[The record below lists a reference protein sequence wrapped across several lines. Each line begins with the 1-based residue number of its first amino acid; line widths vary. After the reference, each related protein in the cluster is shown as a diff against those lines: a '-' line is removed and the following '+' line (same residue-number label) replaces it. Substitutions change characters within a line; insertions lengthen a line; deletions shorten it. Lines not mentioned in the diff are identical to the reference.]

1 MNRKFF
7 TDQGHRGGRI
17 PFKRLFGAALS
28 LGLCLQTASP
38 GQEAAKP
45 DAPAAPAAPA
55 AQPVQPPPL
64 RADGLPAS
72 LEYLQNAATRPVLP
86 NLPIKADLE
95 LAGGRTTSWLKD
107 GVYQLLLEQDVKVA
121 VGAYGFTCEK
131 AAVLLTPLPSHGPD
145 VYEVAMFLQNVKE
158 MSGRGGVSQ
167 EAPRLLVTVMMD
179 GKVDL
184 STNLMREQ
192 VVEQDP
198 LMMAA
203 VERLARHREMLA
215 KNTLAIP
222 PGDPLASP
230 AEAALR
236 QEMRKKLGVD
246 DYTTPVV
253 VIDPKTGQAKTI
265 DSKPL
270 VKPKVS
276 PIQQVT
282 GRVAF
287 HAAKVVYKERIGP
300 AKPTEVKPAP
310 GTPGTPAAPATQA
323 TPGTPAAAPPATAA
337 TPAGEGAILLIGN
350 IQVLYNDP
358 STKRQLT
365 LTADNAVILV
375 NTDLSQAV
383 SGGRVDASTVRGVYL
398 EDNVTVTD
406 GQYTMRGPRVFVDLV
421 TNRAILLDA
430 VFYTW
435 DPRQQAPI
443 YVRADQ
449 LRQVALN
456 QWAANDAR
464 LTNSEFAEP
473 HFAIGAGSLT
483 VTREPG
489 ATEEED
495 RYSFEGRNIGVQVG
509 GANVFMWPHA
519 TGAGAAIASPVRR
532 LSFGSSEREG
542 FVARTEWDLFSL
554 LGTQGP
560 KGMDMSLL
568 LDGYTKRGPGVGVNS
583 DYKTDENFGLFEGYY
598 MFDQGED
605 EPGGREEVEPEDE
618 HRGKALWRHRQ
629 LLEDNWQVSAE
640 LGWVSDPT
648 FLEEFFRNEAY
659 AEKPYETSLY
669 VKKQEDDWAFTFLA
683 KYDLLDFVPQW
694 TELQTAGN
702 IGLPGGAAS
711 GYNVDKLPEVTFE
724 KIGTS
729 LFDNRLTWYS
739 ENRISA
745 MRLRL
750 PEERPIDL
758 GFNPAE
764 SLAVFGMANGARI
777 DSAQRAAGLDEHT
790 RARLDTRQEIQLPTK
805 LGIFNVTPYV
815 VGRLTGYDDDFAE
828 YSTGSED
835 DAVRFWGGA
844 GVRASTTFSRSF
856 DDVNNAVLDLH
867 RLRHI
872 IEPNVNLFISDTTIQ
887 QEDLPVYDYDVE
899 SLSDGAQVRLGLRNT
914 LQTQRGGDGFWRS
927 VDFLTVDTDFII
939 ASDDNIA
946 ESPVARFFDY
956 RPELSLA
963 GNHFW
968 GEARWLISDTV
979 TFAGNVNHSFDTDE
993 IEQWNLGISLNHSPD
1008 FTTFYMLRRIDEIDS
1023 YLFRYGFD
1031 YKISPTYHLGF
1042 AHSYDIEEHRSRNL
1056 SVSLTRRLPRWLLM
1070 VVANFDTVGEE
1081 TSIGVALSPEG
1092 AGGRAAPDRNPFLY
1106 KP

>member
-7 TDQGHRGGRI
+7 TDLGYRGGRI

-28 LGLCLQTASP
+28 LGLCLQNPSP

-45 DAPAAPAAPA
+45 ETPATPATPA
-55 AQPVQPPPL
+55 SQPVQPPPL
-64 RADGLPAS
+64 RADGLPSS
-72 LEYLQNAATRPVLP
+72 LEYLQNAATTPILP
-86 NLPIKADLE
+86 NMPVKADLE
-95 LAGGRTTSWLKD
+95 LTSGRTSSWLKD
-107 GVYQLLLEQDVKVA
+107 GVFQLLLEQDVKVA
-121 VGAYGFTCEK
+121 VGAYGFSCEK
-131 AAVLLTPLPSHGPD
+131 AAVLVTPQPSRGPD

-158 MSGRGGVSQ
+158 MEGRGGVSQ
-167 EAPRLLVTVMMD
+167 EAPRLLVTVIID
-179 GKVDL
+179 GRVDL
-184 STNLMREQ
+184 NTNLMREQ

-203 VERLARHREMLA
+203 VERIARHREMLA
-215 KNTLAIP
+215 KNTVALPA
-222 PGDPLASP
+222 GDPLASP
-230 AEAALR
+230 AETALR

-246 DYTTPVV
+246 DYSTPVV

-265 DSKPL
+265 DSKPV
-270 VKPKVS
+270 VKPKV
-276 PIQQVT
+276 PLIQQVT

-287 HAAKVVYKERIGP
+287 HADKVVYKSNIRPGKP
-300 AKPTEVKPAP
+300 ADAKPAQAP
-310 GTPGTPAAPATQA
+310 GTTG
-323 TPGTPAAAPPATAA
+323 PATATTSA
-337 TPAGEGAILLIGN
+337 TPATPPASPASADEGAILLIGT
-350 IQVLYNDP
+350 IQVLYDDP

-365 LTADNAVILV
+365 LTADNAVIIV
-375 NTDLSQAV
+375 AGDVAQAL
-383 SGGRVDASTVRGVYL
+383 SGGKVDASSVRGVYL

-421 TNRAILLDA
+421 TNRAILLEA

-456 QWAANDAR
+456 QWSANDAK

-489 ATEEED
+489 ATEADD
-495 RYSFEGRNIGVQVG
+495 RYSFEAKNIGVQVG

-532 LSFGSSEREG
+532 LGFGTSEREG
-542 FVARTEWDLFSL
+542 FIARTEWDLFSL

-560 KGMDMSLL
+560 KGMDLSLL
-568 LDGYTKRGPGVGVNS
+568 VDGYTKRGPGVGINS
-583 DYKTDENFGLFEGYY
+583 DYKTDDNFGMFEGYY

-605 EPGGREEVEPEDE
+605 EPGGRQEVVPEDE

-659 AEKPYETSLY
+659 ADKPYETSLY

-729 LFDNRLTWYS
+729 LFDNRATWYS
-739 ENRISA
+739 ENRVSA

-750 PEERPIDL
+750 PEVRPVDL

-777 DSAQRAAGLDEHT
+777 DAAQRAAGLDEQT
-790 RARLDTRQEIQLPTK
+790 RLRLDTRQEIQLPTK
-805 LGIFNVTPYV
+805 MGIFNVTPYV
-815 VGRLTGYDDDFAE
+815 VGRVTGYDDDFAE
-828 YSTGSED
+828 YSGGAED
-835 DAVRFWGGA
+835 DAVRFWGGV

-867 RLRHI
+867 RMRHI
-872 IEPNVNLFISDTTIQ
+872 IEPNVNLFVSETTIQ
-887 QEDLPVYDYDVE
+887 QEHLPVYDYDVE

-939 ASDDNIA
+939 ASDDNIP

-968 GEARWLISDTV
+968 GEAKWLISDTV
-979 TFAGNVNHSFDTDE
+979 TFAGNVNHSFDSDE
-993 IEQWNLGISLNHSPD
+993 IEQWNLGLSLNHSPD
-1008 FTTFYMLRRIDEIDS
+1008 LTTFYMLRRIDEIDS

-1031 YKISPTYHLGF
+1031 YRISPTYHMGF
-1042 AHSYDIEEHRSRNL
+1042 AHSYDIHEHSSRNL
-1056 SVSLTRRLPRWLLM
+1056 SISLTRRLPRWLLM
-1070 VVANFDTVGEE
+1070 VVVNFDTVGEE
-1081 TSIGVALSPEG
+1081 TSVGVALSPEG
-1092 AGGRAAPDRNPFLY
+1092 AGGRASPDRNPFLY